1 LRKYR
6 LGAEYQ
12 KGYALKM
19 KSVLSESGHISL
31 PKVIRD
37 RLAMKPGTELEME
50 IVTGGLMV
58 RKKPSRSPWKDVF
71 GALGRAGESDKIV
84 EDLRGKPDAVGR

>member
-1 LRKYR
+1 
-6 LGAEYQ
+6 
-12 KGYALKM
+12 M
-19 KSVLSESGHISL
+19 KSVLSERGHISV

-58 RKKPSRSPWKDVF
+58 RKKPSRSGWKDVF
-71 GALGRAGESDKIV
+71 GALRRAGDSNKIV
-84 EDLRGKPDAVGR
+84 EDLRGRPDAVD